1 MNCFKW
7 FIWILSPIKFSKN
20 LGLPMCQYNASISES
35 RRLGPLCK
43 EDFPM
48 VRYASG
54 FSQTSMAKWL
64 NNVDRKYQ
72 ILLTIVIIFCLRLP
86 SVLPLVE
93 ITYHVVSEEAFQLNV
108 KRFVKEHKCILK
120 IQCLAIVLH
129 TLEILWRVWKMVNWY
144 FIFSKWTLRFA
155 Q

>member
-48 VRYASG
+48 VRDV
-54 FSQTSMAKWL
+54 QDL
-64 NNVDRKYQ
+64 
-72 ILLTIVIIFCLRLP
+72 I
-86 SVLPLVE
+86 
-93 ITYHVVSEEAFQLNV
+93 
-108 KRFVKEHKCILK
+108 KRAW
-120 IQCLAIVLH
+120 Q
-129 TLEILWRVWKMVNWY
+129 ND
-144 FIFSKWTLRFA
+144 
-155 Q
+155 